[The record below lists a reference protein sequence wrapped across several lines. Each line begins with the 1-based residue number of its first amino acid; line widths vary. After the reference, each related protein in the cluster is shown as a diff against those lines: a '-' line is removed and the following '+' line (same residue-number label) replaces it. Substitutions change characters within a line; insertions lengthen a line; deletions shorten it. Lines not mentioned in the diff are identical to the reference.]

1 MRRRAKCISKE
12 KRRRYDGEKGLAVWE
27 REREA
32 GKKQTSGASGWFV
45 HTTRAMAV
53 FVASDWLK
61 RRWIKACHV
70 LSIHYLKKKHFW
82 AGKSLLFSLFLFD
95 VSTSVKKEEKPVLL
109 LTERKE
115 EEEEPGEK
123 KIILSVIEVYN
134 VQSSSTLPLD
144 HYFIRRDVT
153 LSTTSDT

>member
-1 MRRRAKCISKE
+1 MQESKMHLKE
-12 KRRRYDGEKGLAVWE
+12 KRRHNSKKCVVW
-27 REREA
+27 A
-32 GKKQTSGASGWFV
+32 GKQPVLGLI
-45 HTTRAMAV
+45 RAHKEGNGC

-61 RRWIKACHV
+61 RWWIKACHV
-70 LSIHYLKKKHFW
+70 LPIHYLKKKHLDPSL
-82 AGKSLLFSLFLFD
+82 AGKNLFLQPFC
-95 VSTSVKKEEKPVLL
+95 SMWSRLLKRKKNLYFFWLKGK
-109 LTERKE
+109 R
-115 EEEEPGEK
+115 K